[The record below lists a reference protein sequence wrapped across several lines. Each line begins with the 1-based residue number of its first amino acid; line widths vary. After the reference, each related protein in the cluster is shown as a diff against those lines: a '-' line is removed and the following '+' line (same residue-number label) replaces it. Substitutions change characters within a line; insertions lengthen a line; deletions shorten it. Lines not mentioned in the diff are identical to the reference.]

1 MQRIGLNGVWQFK
14 ALDTY
19 NTLPRH
25 VRRVQQWM
33 AATVPGT
40 VHTDLMAN
48 RVIPDPFYRTNEHD
62 VQWVDTQ
69 QWVYRRSFT
78 VPAALLRNDRVEL
91 VAEGL
96 DTYATIRI
104 NGREVAQT
112 ANMFIAHRMDVRE
125 HLHSGENSI
134 EIVFDSPVIRS
145 KHLEQ
150 QYGKLHVALQPHRVY
165 VRKAQY
171 SFGWDWGPQLTTS
184 GIWRNIGLEAFSV
197 ARLEHPSVKVLSIS
211 SEEAV
216 LELSVDIMRT
226 SEKPLRLRTYVGG
239 HGMAAEHEVEVSGDR
254 ATLTVHVPRPH
265 LWWPNGYGEQPMYTA
280 VLSLLLNDE
289 EIDARE
295 VPFGIRT
302 VRLVQEPDSEGTSF
316 IIEINGEKIFCK
328 GADWIPCDVF
338 LPRVAD
344 TTYERLLTLARDA
357 HMNMLRVWGGGI
369 YEQEPF
375 YRLCDELGLM
385 VWQDFMFACGE
396 YPEEPWFLQ
405 HVTEEAEHVVRRLR
419 NHPSLVLWCGNN
431 ECEWLFCTEHPG
443 KSPDDMRGAAIFR
456 DILPS
461 VCATL
466 DGTRPYW
473 RSSPFGDGFPNA
485 QTNGNHHQWEV
496 WSGWKD
502 FPEFEKDNARF
513 VTEFGFQS
521 PANRKTLERVTTPG
535 DRHPQS
541 MVMEHHN
548 KQIEGTERL
557 FRFLAAHQNVT
568 TAFDT
573 FLYRS
578 QLVQAEALKRA
589 VEHWRRRKFN
599 TAGTLFWQLNDCW
612 PVSSWSVIDS
622 ALRPKAA
629 YYYARRFF
637 APVLLSFRRDDMTLE
652 VWITNDTMQHV
663 SAPLVLQLRSFTG
676 AVVWRRRTRVSA
688 AANSSLCVARVD
700 LSRFASHDPTRH
712 YVYATM
718 EHNTM
723 ACEQRYF
730 FVEPKHL
737 QLPVPRIAVRI
748 QKISDE
754 EQVVLLNARNFAKD
768 VSLDVE
774 GKDVFIEDNYFDV
787 DAGSMKR
794 VRVRARIAD
803 LRKRLSI
810 SSLHHEK

>member
-1 MQRIGLNGVWQFK
+1 MQRIGLNGVWQFR

-48 RVIPDPFYRTNEHD
+48 RIIPDPFYRTNEHD

-78 VPAALLRNDRVEL
+78 VPASFLRNDRVHL

-104 NGREVAQT
+104 NGREVAHT
-112 ANMFIAHRMDVRE
+112 ANMFIAHRLEVRE
-125 HLHSGENSI
+125 QLHAGENSI

-145 KHLEQ
+145 KHHQQ
-150 QYGKLHVALQPHRVY
+150 QYGRLHVALQPHRVY

-197 ARLEHPSVKVLSIS
+197 ARLEHPFVKVLSVS

-216 LELSVDIMRT
+216 LELSVDIVRC
-226 SEKPLRLRTYVGG
+226 SEQPLRLRTYVGG
-239 HGMAAEHEVEVSGDR
+239 HGMAAEHEVEVSGNR

-265 LWWPNGYGEQPMYTA
+265 LWWPNGYGEQPLYTA
-280 VLSLLLNDE
+280 VLSLLHNDE

-338 LPRVAD
+338 LPRVTD
-344 TTYERLLTLARDA
+344 TTYERLVTLARDA

-375 YRLCDELGLM
+375 YQLCDELGLM

-405 HVTEEAEHVVRRLR
+405 QVTEEAEHVVRRLR

-443 KSPDDMRGAAIFR
+443 KSPDDMRGATIFR

-461 VCATL
+461 VCRRL

-502 FPEFEKDNARF
+502 FADFERDNARF

-521 PANRKTLERVTTPG
+521 PANRTTLERVTTPG

-541 MVMEHHN
+541 KVMEHHN

-557 FRFLAAHQNVT
+557 FKFLAAHQNVST
-568 TAFDT
+568 VFDV

-622 ALRPKAA
+622 ALQPKAA

-637 APVLLSFRRDDMTLE
+637 APVLLSFRRDDRYLE
-652 VWITNDTMQHV
+652 VWITNDTMHQL

-676 AVVWRRRTRVSA
+676 SVVWKTRKRISA

-718 EHNTM
+718 AHNTM
-723 ACEQRYF
+723 TCEQRYF
-730 FVEPKHL
+730 FAEPKHL
-737 QLPVPRIAVRI
+737 QLPAPRIVVRI
-748 QKISDE
+748 QRISDE
-754 EQVVLLNARNFAKD
+754 EQMVLLNARNFAKD

-774 GKDVFIEDNYFDV
+774 GKDVFIEDNYFDL
-787 DAGSMKR
+787 DAGSTKR
-794 VRVRARIAD
+794 VRVRVCLSD